1 MGGCLMNRILKK
13 FLQRGVD
20 LSPVGVELREDNTNY
35 FCTPKGASVFGW
47 AGIDGIHFCFIRGF
61 GEMVFSVSPMNT
73 SPDYVHPV
81 AENFTDF
88 LRLIL
93 ACGDVAAVE
102 QAWMWNEAQFEAFLN
117 ENPTTQE
124 QQQTLSEISEKM
136 NLLPMEQPWT
146 YIKNLQSSF
155 DYSQIKYTE
164 DYYDNDMTSE
174 AELVAPEWKVY
185 FDGDFWGHRGKDRAG
200 KEIKLD
206 KQFDWA
212 GYHWVIP
219 AAYSC
224 SKGLVVDF
232 CMRVD
237 SESIRDFMKKWNL
250 DWENDSCEN
259 FTREQQMQMEWEN
272 PLCFNFKPCLK
283 LNEKI
288 LQTTHGCA
296 VSFNPCLPDGVINEL
311 EAKWAIDHYGLDSTY
326 GWVICRDV
334 FPWGTKHHPE
344 INKLFL
350 TMEQQPGQV
359 PGSHFKVHAPGD
371 SFMFS
376 HPVSGITHTLTVQEI
391 EQQTVPQNSFGSDR
405 WIYPTHYIAMSY
417 TLTPEP
423 MENISVFD
431 CDEGDRPIEV
441 TPDDHSFRPV
451 GSSSCFVVGV
461 IGGADGPTAI
471 FTTIKLAPHLLGPIA
486 IAAYSYMA
494 LVPVIIPLV
503 VRIWCTKKELSIN
516 MKEQEKKYPSK
527 TEIKNLRVLKIL
539 FPIVVTTIVALFV
552 PSAVPLI
559 GMLMF
564 GNLIKEIGSDTSRL
578 FDAAANSIMNAA
590 TIFLGLSV
598 GATMTSEAF
607 LNWTT
612 IGIVIGGFLAFALS
626 ITGGIFFVKLFN
638 LFSKKKINP
647 LIGATG
653 LSAVPMASRVCNE
666 IATKYDVKNHV
677 LNYCMAS
684 NISGVIGS
692 AVAAGVLISFLG

>member
-1 MGGCLMNRILKK
+1 MNRILKK

-405 WIYPTHYIAMSY
+405 WIYPTH
-417 TLTPEP
+417 
-423 MENISVFD
+423 
-431 CDEGDRPIEV
+431 
-441 TPDDHSFRPV
+441 
-451 GSSSCFVVGV
+451 
-461 IGGADGPTAI
+461 
-471 FTTIKLAPHLLGPIA
+471 LLP
-486 IAAYSYMA
+486 
-494 LVPVIIPLV
+494 
-503 VRIWCTKKELSIN
+503 
-516 MKEQEKKYPSK
+516 
-527 TEIKNLRVLKIL
+527 
-539 FPIVVTTIVALFV
+539 
-552 PSAVPLI
+552 
-559 GMLMF
+559 
-564 GNLIKEIGSDTSRL
+564 
-578 FDAAANSIMNAA
+578 
-590 TIFLGLSV
+590 
-598 GATMTSEAF
+598 
-607 LNWTT
+607 
-612 IGIVIGGFLAFALS
+612 
-626 ITGGIFFVKLFN
+626 
-638 LFSKKKINP
+638 
-647 LIGATG
+647 
-653 LSAVPMASRVCNE
+653 
-666 IATKYDVKNHV
+666 
-677 LNYCMAS
+677 
-684 NISGVIGS
+684 
-692 AVAAGVLISFLG
+692 

>member
-1 MGGCLMNRILKK
+1 MNRILKK

-232 CMRVD
+232 CMRTEASALRGFMEKWGID
-237 SESIRDFMKKWNL
+237 PESDESIDFSRD
-250 DWENDSCEN
+250 E
-259 FTREQQMQMEWEN
+259 REQMEREH
-272 PLCFNFKPCLK
+272 PLSLGFTPSLTLNGAK
-283 LNEKI
+283 LR
-288 LQTTHGCA
+288 TSHGC
-296 VSFNPCLPDGVINEL
+296 GVIFLPEQPGFCADA
-311 EAKWAIDHYGLDSTY
+311 EPAMAHYGLDRAY
-326 GWVICRDV
+326 GWSIRRAA
-334 FPWGTKHHPE
+334 FPFVTKRAP
-344 INKLFL
+344 KLKSL
-350 TMEQQPGQV
+350 AVTMTADEVRV
-359 PGSHFKVHAPGD
+359 PGPRFRADKAGD
-371 SFMFS
+371 TFAFS
-376 HPVSGITHTLTVQEI
+376 YRGTEYTLAVQEV
-391 EQQTVPQNSFGSDR
+391 EPQELPRERMNLDPRFD
-405 WIYPTHYIAMSY
+405 YPTHFTAISF

-423 MENISVFD
+423 PENSIFVED
-431 CDEGDRPIEV
+431 CVENDRPRQVKRE
-441 TPDDHSFRPV
+441 TASFAPEAQNDF
-451 GSSSCFVVGV
+451 CFGI

-471 FTTIKLAPHLLGPIA
+471 VVGEAAQGKLHTACSSLHFAAVDHVDWRIGFRETPWKEGTFDLL
-486 IAAYSYMA
+486 
-494 LVPVIIPLV
+494 
-503 VRIWCTKKELSIN
+503 
-516 MKEQEKKYPSK
+516 
-527 TEIKNLRVLKIL
+527 
-539 FPIVVTTIVALFV
+539 
-552 PSAVPLI
+552 
-559 GMLMF
+559 
-564 GNLIKEIGSDTSRL
+564 
-578 FDAAANSIMNAA
+578 
-590 TIFLGLSV
+590 
-598 GATMTSEAF
+598 
-607 LNWTT
+607 
-612 IGIVIGGFLAFALS
+612 
-626 ITGGIFFVKLFN
+626 
-638 LFSKKKINP
+638 
-647 LIGATG
+647 
-653 LSAVPMASRVCNE
+653 
-666 IATKYDVKNHV
+666 
-677 LNYCMAS
+677 
-684 NISGVIGS
+684 
-692 AVAAGVLISFLG
+692 